1 VRGGE
6 DFSAS
11 AMQMRLAD
19 RQRPWRYAA
28 LVAGIAGA
36 FVGGAA
42 GAFVGGISGVG
53 AGVSDLLQP
62 ASSPAQTRPDTA
74 IN

>member
-1 VRGGE
+1 
-6 DFSAS
+6 
-11 AMQMRLAD
+11 MRLAD

-36 FVGGAA
+36 FVGGIA
-42 GAFVGGISGVG
+42 GAFVDGISGIV
-53 AGVSDLLQP
+53 AGVSDFSQP
-62 ASSPAQTRPDTA
+62 VSSPAQTKPDTA